1 MADKEATLLLKVKQ
15 AGSEAIGGVTK
26 MLLNLSNAINVGKA
40 AWGMLKSAGEA
51 VLGAWGEQEDAINSL
66 NQTMVQ
72 NGMYSK
78 NLSKNYLDMATAL
91 QRTSTFGDEQIIQA
105 QSLMQANLGQ
115 TEISKELMK
124 ATLDLAAAKKMDL
137 SAAAEMVGKSIGTE
151 TNALARNGI
160 ELDAGASKSE
170 KLAAVTQQLNNKF
183 GGQAEA
189 ATKGMGSFTQMNNA
203 ISDLFEIIGGKLFPI
218 IAPIT
223 KSITDMAYALN
234 DSSDT
239 TTAVGKAFAVLNDS
253 ISVTKGVFE
262 TFFNVIKL
270 GFTELYSV
278 VKEPLESVGNAVKD
292 VADGVADAFKTAF
305 SYWTTDS
312 MVATNEVSKILKEGS
327 DKINADLK
335 ANEEKRVNESEVLRQ
350 KDEENIKASNVRKQE
365 IEAQNNI
372 VRLESFNS
380 AKQTELENELALE
393 QMRQDAKKNQSQ
405 IYTQQEIEL
414 AKSKE
419 EKLRMM
425 QTNQTAFES
434 AQSKVRLDA
443 AIREGNFKK
452 IMASEQVATLQST
465 FSQISTMQDSHNKS
479 MATIGKAAAIANIM
493 INTAQGA
500 MAAYSLGPILGSI
513 LAPLVIAAGAMQIA
527 KVSGVQ
533 LAEGGIVKAREGG
546 IQATIGEGGR
556 DEAVI
561 PLDRAGG
568 MGTTVNIYSYGGLL
582 GNTQE
587 AREFALAVDKELL
600 KLRQG
605 NESQAFDSSIT

>member
-1 MADKEATLLLKVKQ
+1 MADKEATLLLKIKQ

-40 AWGMLKSAGEA
+40 AWGALKAVGET

-72 NGMYSK
+72 NGIYSK
-78 NLSKNYLDMATAL
+78 SLSKSYLDMATAL

-105 QSLMQANLGQ
+105 QSLLQAQLGQ
-115 TEISKELMK
+115 LPVTEGLVK
-124 ATLDLAAAKKMDL
+124 ATLDLATAKKMDL
-137 SAAAEMVGKSIGTE
+137 SSAADLVGKSIGSE
-151 TNALARNGI
+151 TNALSRNGI
-160 ELDAGASKSE
+160 ELEAGASKSE
-170 KLAAVTQQLNNKF
+170 RLAAITQQLNNKF

-218 IAPIT
+218 IAPVT
-223 KSITDMAYALN
+223 KAITDMAYALN
-234 DSSDT
+234 DSADT
-239 TTAVGKAFAVLNDS
+239 TTTIGKAFAFLSDAFTVTKGSFEIFFNVLKKGFEELY
-253 ISVTKGVFE
+253 SVTKGPIDS
-262 TFFNVIKL
+262 VIGAVMDL
-270 GFTELYSV
+270 GNDINEAFVT
-278 VKEPLESVGNAVKD
+278 
-292 VADGVADAFKTAF
+292 AFK
-305 SYWTTDS
+305 YWTNDAN
-312 MVATNEVSKILKEGS
+312 VATNEVSKILKEGS
-327 DKINADLK
+327 DKISSDLK
-335 ANEEKRVNESEVLRQ
+335 TNEEKRVNESEALR
-350 KDEENIKASNVRKQE
+350 KKNEENIKASKVRENE
-365 IEAQNNI
+365 IIAQDNQYK
-372 VRLESFNS
+372 LESFNS
-380 AKQTELENELALE
+380 AKQTEIENQLAMQ
-393 QMRQDAKKNQSQ
+393 QMEDDAKNNQRA
-405 IYTQQEIEL
+405 IYTQKQINDETN
-414 AKSKE
+414 KT

-425 QTNQTAFES
+425 QTNQTAFEA

-465 FSQISTMQDSHNKS
+465 FSQISTMQDSHNKA
-479 MATIGKAAAIANIM
+479 MATVGKAAAIANIM